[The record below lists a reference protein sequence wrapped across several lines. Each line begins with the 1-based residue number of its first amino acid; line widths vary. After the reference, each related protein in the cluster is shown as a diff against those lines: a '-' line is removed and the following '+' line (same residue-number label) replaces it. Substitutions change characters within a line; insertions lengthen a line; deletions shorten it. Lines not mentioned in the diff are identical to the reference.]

1 MTPTLL
7 LSLVLTQTPAPSLH
21 YTAPTVEEGA
31 QRTLEGY
38 DFTVW
43 EPSGKKAD
51 LYVGV
56 DEANLRKSPAADAE
70 VVTTLPLGAAVRV
83 LERGKDRLK
92 VGEYV
97 NHWYSVEYLDTKG
110 TPDGAD
116 DAVFKGWLFG
126 NTLTPFRFEG
136 DFDGDGEQ
144 EVATVVMSNDFKI
157 RVRVLEPNVKPPR
170 RVSSVDVNP
179 SGQAYL
185 SVDGG
190 PVVARLVAAKT
201 AGLALVQLD
210 STPEACGDFST
221 VYVSYTVPGKKKS
234 VLGKAKLALS
244 LGGLSDAPSY
254 SSFKVSFEPKKKGLS
269 VVRTNTEED
278 ESGKELKTTER
289 TRYQLKDGVFT
300 EVAPAG
306 AATAAQTQP

>member
-21 YTAPTVEEGA
+21 YTAPQVEAGA
-31 QRTLEGY
+31 QRPLEGY
-38 DFTVW
+38 DFTVF

-56 DEANLRKSPAADAE
+56 DEANLRKTASADAE
-70 VVTTLPLGAAVRV
+70 VVTTLPLGAALRV
-83 LERGKDRLK
+83 LERGKERLK

-110 TPDGAD
+110 TPAGAD
-116 DAVFKGWLFG
+116 DEVFKGWLFG
-126 NTLTPFRFEG
+126 NTLTPFRFEA

-157 RVRVLEPNVKPPR
+157 RVRVLEPSVKPPR
-170 RVSSVDVNP
+170 RVSSVDANP
-179 SGQAYL
+179 AGGAYL

-190 PVVARLVAAKT
+190 PVVAKLVPSKT

-210 STPEACGDFST
+210 STPEACGDFNT
-221 VYVSYTVPGKKKS
+221 TYVSYTVSGNKKG
-234 VLGKAKLALS
+234 VLGKAKVALT
-244 LGGLSDAPSY
+244 LGGLSDSPSFSEY
-254 SSFKVSFEPKKKGLS
+254 KVSFQPKQKGLT
-269 VVRTNTEED
+269 VVRTNTGED
-278 ESGKELKTTER
+278 DSGKEQKTTER
-289 TRYQLKDGVFT
+289 TKYQLKDGVFT
-300 EVAPAG
+300 EVTPAG
-306 AATAAQTQP
+306 AASAETKP